1 MNSKELFPLA
11 DAPQAVLVKELKN
24 RGLKIASAESL
35 TGGMVSEYITKV
47 SGASEVFECGICSY
61 SNRIKHEILG
71 VSEETLENYT
81 EYSYQ
86 TACEMAQGVR
96 RLSGA
101 DIGIS
106 TTGIAGPSGG
116 TEEKPVG
123 TVYIRNDTLI
133 VGDADDRDAR
143 DGFSLLVR
151 HRTGNRKR
159 GLLCPHRYGRQ
170 GQDENKEEMLKTPHD
185 TLHLVDKVGKIIE
198 KKKKRRF

>member
-71 VSEETLENYT
+71 VSEETLEKYT

-123 TVYIRNDTLI
+123 TVYIGVSTGEKTFAEKFSF
-133 VGDADDRDAR
+133 GDDGADRDTIRIRACI
-143 DGFSLLVR
+143 SA
-151 HRTGNRKR
+151 
-159 GLLCPHRYGRQ
+159 
-170 GQDENKEEMLKTPHD
+170 LKLALETV
-185 TLHLVDKVGKIIE
+185 T
-198 KKKKRRF
+198 